1 MELDLKELTDNELA
15 NLLMRKDKERKT
27 DIETE
32 KLCWNCVREI
42 NRRIDIKEN
51 NEPSEDEDMWI
62 FLEKV
67 FEVSEGEEKE
77 LI

>member
-1 MELDLKELTDNELA
+1 MKELTDNELA